1 MQKQNCP
8 PNKYELFHKALGD
21 LYEEVPVTL
30 LLKDKGI
37 SFSIDVWDNV
47 VKWLHEK
54 GDFTPEMLTEE
65 PAKELIGE
73 TYRILSDGTHS
84 AITEEVPPELVAQLD
99 QNTYVFSGFKTY
111 HELKEASNALVD
123 KDGKIKSFESF
134 KQDAIKIN
142 NTYNQRYLETEYNF
156 AMQSAQMAVKWADM
170 EADGDRYYLQYRTA
184 NDSKVR
190 AEHAEL
196 HGVTLPTD
204 DPFWDNYFPP
214 LGWNCRCTVMQV
226 NKDKYQKSNSAEAI
240 KAGERATN
248 TPKKQIFRFNP
259 GKQGKIFPPKH
270 PYLPKGCKGCNK
282 NKLNLAYNPNS
293 EDCRACLGVAQC
305 EHTICNKREYERLK
319 KDPDYIDVEFDP
331 KNGGVKGTHK
341 DHNFDKKGGL
351 YEKHVQNAGYKAGYS
366 VIFGPENHSTYGVR
380 HTEGLW
386 NGNRF
391 EVAGRETGTLNN
403 VFRGLKHCA
412 AKRNTQIAVLDFPNG
427 GYNKDILMK
436 AIAKYRGLEKLND
449 SQFVHFEKIIC
460 VENEEIVYEEDF

>member
-282 NKLNLAYNPNS
+282 NKLNLAYNSNS
-293 EDCRACLGVAQC
+293 EKCRACLGIAQC
-305 EHTICNKREYERLK
+305 EHIICNKREYERLK
-319 KDPDYIDVEFDP
+319 NDPEYTEVEFDP
-331 KNGGVKGTHK
+331 ITGGVTGIHIG
-341 DHNFDKKGGL
+341 HNLDKIGGV
-351 YEKHVQNAGYKAGYS
+351 YERHVLNAGRKAGHRVRLEDES
-366 VIFGPENHSTYGVR
+366 KHKNHTR
-380 HTEGLW
+380 FTEGMW
-386 NGNRF
+386 DEKEF
-391 EVAGRETGTLNN
+391 EVAGRETATENN
-403 VFRGLKHCA
+403 LVRGLKHCA
-412 AKRNTQIAVLDFPNG
+412 AKRTTKIAILDFPNG
-427 GYNKDILMK
+427 GFDEGNLLK
-436 AIAKYRGLEKLND
+436 AISRYKGLKKLND
-449 SQFVHFEKIIC
+449 GQYLAFEKIIC
-460 VENEEIVYEEDF
+460 VQDETIVYEDDF